1 MTLMADP
8 LMQASHIQK
17 TGQTSQSAGQT
28 AHSGSTQTPGD
39 FARELDRQR
48 QATDRQHSLA
58 ADKTHITPSPSRTAD
73 TSKAGN
79 AEADAELLRQE
90 DEQPAWQLTT
100 DEHNIQKMVPER
112 SEKNFTAANNTLLEI
127 SRDMQLPPLTGVAD
141 FLRQHVFQST
151 GWRETDHHGIE
162 QALPVDT
169 DEIAQKL
176 AAPEYQQEIFEQA
189 RTAVASLIKDRVA
202 EFAADDGAGSL
213 TEAEMT
219 ELAEGLVAK
228 LQTLLDQQE
237 TLEPLTQAHA
247 EAEEL
252 IVADGLLD
260 WLEDELTA
268 IRSHI
273 VEDTDSN
280 TEEPEIILADEVPLA
295 AVNQDEVDEQPSPLR
310 KTDPEDAISNE
321 ARALLSGLWSLLS
334 SEQLQSGQHQDA
346 ASVNVENKAEALN
359 RLAPN
364 TMGGISGGSGGAL
377 AHLQPEFEE
386 TLDSDDMNLSE
397 AMELAIPE
405 EAEEFRTASSLTA
418 ENRSAA
424 GHSQAPA
431 EARPATTVDAA
442 STARIDTSSRMEP
455 QTTAQA
461 ARPALEQPLNM
472 QQPGWNKELTDKVM
486 WMSSQN
492 LKSAEIKLN
501 PAELGQLDIRVQLN
515 QEQTQI
521 TFSSAHAGVRDSLDA
536 QMHRLREMLEQQGM
550 HNVDVEVADRRQQEQ
565 DDQRTFGGAAGNEG
579 DDPEQAGVTEI
590 EEPVQGHAGL
600 VSYYV

>member
-58 ADKTHITPSPSRTAD
+58 NADKAHAEPRSAAATDANN
-73 TSKAGN
+73 SKQ
-79 AEADAELLRQE
+79 AEAETVPQQQSAMAGVVEESL
-90 DEQPAWQLTT
+90 AAVNTT
-100 DEHNIQKMVPER
+100 VP
-112 SEKNFTAANNTLLEI
+112 KHTQN
-127 SRDMQLPPLTGVAD
+127 MQLPPLTGVAD
-141 FLRQHVFQST
+141 FLRQHVFHSNDWADIDRQSIENSLSIVIGDT
-151 GWRETDHHGIE
+151 AQHAAILE
-162 QALPVDT
+162 QAKAT
-169 DEIAQKL
+169 
-176 AAPEYQQEIFEQA
+176 
-189 RTAVASLIKDRVA
+189 VASLIKDLI
-202 EFAADDGAGSL
+202 ADDGADSL

-219 ELAEGLVAK
+219 ELAEELVAK

-237 TLEPLTQAHA
+237 STEPLTQAPA

-252 IVADGLLD
+252 IVAGGLLD
-260 WLEDELTA
+260 WFEGELTA
-268 IRSHI
+268 IRSRI
-273 VEDTDSN
+273 AEGADDS
-280 TEEPEIILADEVPLA
+280 TEEPESIRLDGLPLADVS
-295 AVNQDEVDEQPSPLR
+295 QDEVDEQPSPLR
-310 KTDPEDAISNE
+310 KTDPEDAVSNE
-321 ARALLSGLWSLLS
+321 TRTLLSGLWNLLS

-346 ASVNVENKAEALN
+346 ASVNVGNKAEALN